1 MPPWCY
7 GTRHKHY
14 SCVFLVHTRYHL
26 KWGWMQTRLDL
37 RLSEPGRY
45 MNSVLEK
52 KRGGKNCTFTDT
64 YCRLMKKCCPVL
76 SQPTDCS
83 KHISAKAIL
92 LPLTIYKPYAR
103 EQICVE
109 TFSITNV
116 IFSCRW
122 KKIVKFSYDK
132 WKVVYAK
139 FARVA
144 RSWEKICRR
153 LVEN

>member
-1 MPPWCY
+1 
-7 GTRHKHY
+7 
-14 SCVFLVHTRYHL
+14 
-26 KWGWMQTRLDL
+26 MQTRLDL

-64 YCRLMKKCCPVL
+64 YCRLMKKCYPML

-92 LPLTIYKPYAR
+92 LPLTIYKPHAR

-122 KKIVKFSYDK
+122 KKICQIFIWQVKTGLCEICPCSQIVK
-132 WKVVYAK
+132 ENLSKTCGKLVLVS
-139 FARVA
+139 FACALFGAFIAPQNQV
-144 RSWEKICRR
+144 
-153 LVEN
+153 N